1 MVKISKA
8 LMFKRVLVFL
18 IGLFLAALGVA
29 VHCEGVVGVAP
40 VASAVQVRVCCEV
53 LPEVSPVES
62 WARMRRASMAAVRA
76 SSSAVEGI
84 SD

>member
-1 MVKISKA
+1 ME
-8 LMFKRVLVFL
+8 RVPV
-18 IGLFLAALGVA
+18 GTMTSEGVA